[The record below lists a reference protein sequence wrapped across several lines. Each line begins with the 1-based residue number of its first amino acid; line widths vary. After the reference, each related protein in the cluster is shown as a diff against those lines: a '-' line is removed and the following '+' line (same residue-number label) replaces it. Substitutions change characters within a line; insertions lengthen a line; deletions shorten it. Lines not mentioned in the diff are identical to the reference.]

1 MFLTTNIL
9 CSGGVLVS
17 CVYARLSVG
26 VFNVN
31 IINAWVYVYV
41 YVIGPFDIFLG
52 PYLCFEQLTTFDLYT
67 VYQWD
72 IN

>member
-1 MFLTTNIL
+1 MYVKWSMFLTTNIL

-41 YVIGPFDIFLG
+41 YVIKGNN
-52 PYLCFEQLTTFDLYT
+52 FETVLSRFANKYT
-67 VYQWD
+67 QV
-72 IN
+72 ILV